1 MLIFFEVKRFNEEV
15 SCAPAPNAYDSKLPR
30 SCSGGVA
37 LVKSQRF
44 GDAKVSVKFINIP
57 VISVAELEPVPF
69 GRSWILCVG
78 LLHLR

>member
-44 GDAKVSVKFINIP
+44 GDAKVSVKIINI
-57 VISVAELEPVPF
+57 ISVAQLEPVPF
-69 GRSWILCVG
+69 GRNRILCEG
-78 LLHLR
+78 PLHLR